1 MSPFALLMRNTTT
14 NRPAEHKLPWVTH
27 VGAEGQQYCLGK
39 ALKDILFPGGERN
52 KAWAVSVSSSLSQGP
67 RMNLMGNLLDLTLQ
81 ILPTLLLGCN
91 LDEWKRQ
98 ISPDK
103 GGDQVRQ
110 QGNYPHQT
118 LCCEFKMVG
127 CSAFLIAEVLWGRGV
142 ACLHCLTCFYLP
154 SFSATCLHEKSIP
167 GIVHLSQKVNE
178 RHLEM
183 EQNFS
188 PQTRATASQITQSSL
203 N

>member
-91 LDEWKRQ
+91 LDEWKRCF
-98 ISPDK
+98 IATTCGPELWDIP
-103 GGDQVRQ
+103 V
-110 QGNYPHQT
+110 
-118 LCCEFKMVG
+118 L
-127 CSAFLIAEVLWGRGV
+127 SAFQPCQDLASV
-142 ACLHCLTCFYLP
+142 F
-154 SFSATCLHEKSIP
+154 HEKSS
-167 GIVHLSQKVNE
+167 VL
-178 RHLEM
+178 
-183 EQNFS
+183 F
-188 PQTRATASQITQSSL
+188 T
-203 N
+203 

>member
-142 ACLHCLTCFYLP
+142 ACLHWCFIATTCGPELWDIP
-154 SFSATCLHEKSIP
+154 VLSAFQPCQDLASVFHEKSS
-167 GIVHLSQKVNE
+167 VL
-178 RHLEM
+178 
-183 EQNFS
+183 F
-188 PQTRATASQITQSSL
+188 T
-203 N
+203 